1 MLSESRL
8 NSKINN
14 TLIKGIFTIC
24 LSIVMMFLLNLKASA
39 SSRVIYDIN
48 QISLTSYKVDIKWNN
63 ENLGNLQITGLTKK
77 DDDTILVSYKKY
89 SKLELTSI
97 TLDVNDLNMN
107 LSLNKPNVILVDEN
121 GNIDKLKDNS
131 NNVEIDNAIANLYLR
146 GVINGYEDGTFKP
159 NSLITKEEFC
169 SMFFNMM
176 KYKLDTETNSK
187 FYDLPNERWSK
198 NIIMSLNKLGI
209 ITGQDD
215 GNFGTLK
222 NVTLGE
228 VSTIIKRAKNMTLL
242 PNDQMFIHEKNFHWA
257 NEYISI
263 LISNGIINEKDTFY
277 YESSQDLNLT
287 RGQVALIL
295 NRV

>member
-228 VSTIIKRAKNMTLL
+228 VSTIIKRAKNMSLL
-242 PNDQMFIHEKNFHWA
+242 PNDKIFIHEKNFHWA
-257 NEYISI
+257 NVYISI